1 VTLLES
7 FGEGVG
13 AVLSADIPGTSVNV
27 AFGLGVG
34 AAILGGIYLARQA
47 FKGALSGGR

>member
-1 VTLLES
+1 MTALES
-7 FGEGVG
+7 FGEGIS

-34 AAILGGIYLARQA
+34 AAILGIAYLARAA
-47 FKGALSGGR
+47 FRGALGNRT